1 MSKPMTR
8 EKWLNELTDA
18 LRPLFLEAGG
28 EIPEKVRA
36 TCGWPSQGA
45 KAKKKQVTGECWDA
59 ESSGDQHFEIF
70 ITPLLDDGN
79 EIAGV
84 LVHELCHAALGISEG
99 HRSKFKKLATGV
111 GLEGKMTAT
120 TVGEELAQTLEAL
133 VAEVGSYPHAKISF
147 DDKKKRQSTRM
158 LKLVCVDPA
167 CGYTVR
173 TTRKWVS
180 IGLPTCPCG
189 KPLDVEEAKEKPPE
203 GGEEEGGEEG

>member
-84 LVHELCHAALGISEG
+84 LVHELCHAALGIKEG
-99 HRSKFKKLATGV
+99 HRAPFKKLATGV

-120 TVGEELAQTLEAL
+120 TVGEELRLTLAQIIEEIGL
-133 VAEVGSYPHAKISF
+133 YPHAKLSLKE
-147 DDKKKRQSTRM
+147 KKVQGTRM
-158 LKLVCVDPA
+158 LKVTCVDPA
-167 CGYTVR
+167 CGWSCR
-173 TTRKWVS
+173 TTQKWVN
-180 IGLPTCPCG
+180 IGLPTCCCG
-189 KPLDVEEAKEKPPE
+189 KPMEVEEQKKPPSSGGEE
-203 GGEEEGGEEG
+203 GGEEEG